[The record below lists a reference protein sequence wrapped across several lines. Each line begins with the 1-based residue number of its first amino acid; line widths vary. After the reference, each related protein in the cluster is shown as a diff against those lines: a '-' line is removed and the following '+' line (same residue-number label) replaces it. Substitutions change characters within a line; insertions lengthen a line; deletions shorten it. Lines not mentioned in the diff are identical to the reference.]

1 MFKSPQNSP
10 LSMQKRPV
18 PPPCPGIQLIWHG
31 DIHNIEP
38 PPPPP
43 PCRRGAR
50 KVPAFIRPAD
60 RMQPAAENWPL
71 NVTGSLCVVRLL
83 LCLSAACPGLG
94 SLRLGSGPTLA
105 SMMALVG
112 QFHPP
117 LHCINVGS
125 VSSQARHRYF
135 SVPAERKMGHV
146 VSWSEVATRSPESD
160 PQASKSVLF
169 CNVQGNGAR
178 ECAFGDQARG
188 CSHSHGNNNNDIMG
202 GGIETRGERQMCRVL
217 GARGRENEEERKRKG

>member
-1 MFKSPQNSP
+1 MQITPKPNLAFQNSIGIF
-10 LSMQKRPV
+10 PV
-18 PPPCPGIQLIWHG
+18 SFSNTCSFHVQVATKQPIVDAEETGSSPCLGIQLIWHG

-94 SLRLGSGPTLA
+94 SPRLGSGPTLA

-146 VSWSEVATRSPESD
+146 VSWSEVATRSPESGPSSIKVGVILQCAGEWRQGVCIWRSGQRLF
-160 PQASKSVLF
+160 PQPWE
-169 CNVQGNGAR
+169 Q
-178 ECAFGDQARG
+178 Q
-188 CSHSHGNNNNDIMG
+188 
-202 GGIETRGERQMCRVL
+202 
-217 GARGRENEEERKRKG
+217 